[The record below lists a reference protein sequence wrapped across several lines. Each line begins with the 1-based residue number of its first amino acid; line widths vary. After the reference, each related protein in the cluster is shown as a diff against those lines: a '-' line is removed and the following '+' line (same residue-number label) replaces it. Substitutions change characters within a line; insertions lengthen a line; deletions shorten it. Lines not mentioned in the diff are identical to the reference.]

1 MNTFLV
7 LFLSTLLCR
16 ADHVSE
22 GERVK
27 FDVICGDFN
36 IDNLSPCDQ
45 VTGQNEI
52 FSQYYDIAAEKV
64 PGKDKVRFQNL
75 IENFKY

>member
-1 MNTFLV
+1 MILNIVRDENVGENEKLV
-7 LFLSTLLCR
+7 FS
-16 ADHVSE
+16 
-22 GERVK
+22 
-27 FDVICGDFN
+27 VICGDFN
-36 IDNLSPCDQ
+36 FDNLSPCDQ